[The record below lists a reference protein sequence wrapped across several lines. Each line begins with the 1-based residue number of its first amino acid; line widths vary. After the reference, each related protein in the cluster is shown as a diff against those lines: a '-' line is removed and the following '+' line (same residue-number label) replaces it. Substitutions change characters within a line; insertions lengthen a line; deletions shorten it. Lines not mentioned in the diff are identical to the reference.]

1 LCMVAISTRSATFV
15 NIDSMFM
22 DRLMP
27 NKTQVLSTLSSNGK
41 IEKWARVVTVQQKNW
56 DSKLGGISEWMV
68 SNRGLLSKY
77 ITMLIFLKVGPLP
90 VGTKSLMKPLSYI
103 YNAERNYVKRP
114 VPNIVGV
121 IMWLSDVVNEK
132 LKDMITDLL
141 GEVSTQV

>member
-1 LCMVAISTRSATFV
+1 MTLCMITMSTRAATFI

-27 NKTQVLSTLSSNGK
+27 NKTQVLSAFSSNGK

-68 SNRGLLSKY
+68 SDRELLSRY
-77 ITMLIFLKVGPLP
+77 ITMLICLEVGPLP
-90 VGTKSLMKPLSYI
+90 VGPKSLIKPLSYI

-121 IMWLSDVVNEK
+121 IMWLSDVVNGK

-141 GEVSTQV
+141 GEVST